1 MSALLILSIDEF
13 CRNASTEQFFEQL
26 CQAFK
31 KHFPEIDNS
40 ESEKASWRN
49 SLPALANFL
58 AEQQPVPQGHILI
71 EYLMPIGSRRADCIL
86 VGQDESGPQVI
97 VVELKQWSRN
107 SIALDTSYEVD
118 WLKVGSG
125 RYAYYSPHPCE
136 QAIVYQ
142 TALEQLLD
150 FGDRKPTFHTLAYLH
165 GYEEVSDDLLRRDLF
180 KAYLADSTLVTR
192 NGGNQPARVMLSRL
206 KAPTELYKNFESPTL
221 RFSDSFITNFSSK
234 LDCST
239 LFEST
244 QEQRNAFQTILKS
257 VRQAGDEK
265 VCVIVKGIVGTG
277 KTVLAMKL
285 INYLMK
291 RKKNPQYYV
300 KSAAIGDCLKGLD
313 FFPNG
318 AAFTDHIV
326 VDEAHRLSQSQVV
339 SKLNRKK
346 LAVFFI
352 DDNQWL
358 HPEETC
364 RSDLLKETAKGMGF
378 TVVENT
384 LQSQLRCE
392 NSGDYINWIEGLLL
406 TGNPKQLAK
415 SDRYLVKVVD
425 HPSEMEDE
433 LKRLAQGN
441 ITCRMVGGYCWAWTT
456 ARTPGRGKDIAIEG
470 WTARWN
476 ELKKFRKWNE
486 KQGFHE
492 EVGAVYT
499 VQGFEYG
506 YTGVLIGNDLKM
518 RNGQLCVSKS
528 NYKDQKLLGWLERQT
543 DAEAARETF
552 AQTIRNIYYILLTRA
567 KYGVLIY
574 AEDQQLRDW
583 LKKLVQPIPPN

>member
-1 MSALLILSIDEF
+1 MAALLILSIDEF
-13 CRNASTEQFFEQL
+13 CQKASTEQFFQQL
-26 CQAFK
+26 CEAF
-31 KHFPEIDNS
+31 HEHYPEIDHS

-49 SLPALANFL
+49 SLPALASL
-58 AEQQPVPQGHILI
+58 LTEQQPTPQGHILI
-71 EYLMPIGSRRADCIL
+71 EYLMPIGPRRADCVL

-97 VVELKQWSRN
+97 VVELKQWSQN
-107 SIALDTSYEVD
+107 SISLDTSYEVD
-118 WLKVGSG
+118 WLRVGSG
-125 RYAYYSPHPCE
+125 GNAYYSPHPCE

-165 GYEEVSDDLLRRDLF
+165 GYEEVPHDLLRRDLF
-180 KAYLADSTLVTR
+180 KTYLADSTLVTR
-192 NGGNQPARVMLSRL
+192 NGGNQQARDMLSRL
-206 KAPTELYKNFESPTL
+206 KAPTELYKKFESPTL
-221 RFSDSFITNFSSK
+221 RYSDSFITNFSNK

-244 QEQRNAFQTILKS
+244 QEQRDAFQKILKAI
-257 VRQAGDEK
+257 RRAGDEK

-291 RKKNPQYYV
+291 RRQNPQYYV

-318 AAFTDHIV
+318 AAFTDHLVI
-326 VDEAHRLSQSQVV
+326 DEAHRLNQNQVA
-339 SKLNRKK
+339 SKLKGKK
-346 LAVFFI
+346 LVVFFI

-364 RSDLLKETAKGMGF
+364 RSDTLKATAEATGF
-378 TVVENT
+378 TVVEHT

-392 NSGDYINWIEGLLL
+392 NSDDYINWVEGLLL
-406 TGNPKQLAK
+406 TGNPKKLVK

-425 HPSEMEDE
+425 HPTEMEEE

-441 ITCRMVGGYCWAWTT
+441 ITCRMVGGYCWTWET
-456 ARTPGRGKDIAIEG
+456 ARTPGKGNDIEIEG

-476 ELKKFRKWNE
+476 EFKKYRKWNE
-486 KQGFHE
+486 KQGFHG

-518 RNGQLCVSKS
+518 RDGQLCVSKS
-528 NYKDQKLLGWLERQT
+528 NYKDPKLLGWLKRQT
-543 DAEAARETF
+543 DVEAARATF

-567 KYGVLIY
+567 RHGVLIY
-574 AEDQQLRDW
+574 AEDQQLRNW
-583 LKKLVQPIPPN
+583 LKELVQPSPPN